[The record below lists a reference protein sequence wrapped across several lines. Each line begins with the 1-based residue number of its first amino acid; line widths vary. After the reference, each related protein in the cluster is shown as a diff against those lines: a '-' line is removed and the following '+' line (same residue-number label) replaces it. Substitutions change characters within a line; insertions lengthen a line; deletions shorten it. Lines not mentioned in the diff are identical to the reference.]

1 MVEVKKDDSNIIEV
15 NPLVPTNGN
24 DENTIAEVEVNVV
37 PQLANYEP
45 QLPYS
50 GNSGNNIGNWLWL
63 LGGAAFAL
71 LIYALA
77 SD

>member
-1 MVEVKKDDSNIIEV
+1 MVQVKKDSDVIEV
-15 NPLVPTNGN
+15 DVLAPVDGS
-24 DENTIAEVEVNVV
+24 DESVIAEIDVL
-37 PQLANYEP
+37 PRLANYEP